1 MTSDTVGLIFVEE
14 SSSRYPEYLRLQERL
29 ISLGTEH
36 NPQTL
41 TQFVLYLHISC
52 TPHDS
57 LCQEAFLVALITG
70 WNKFKS
76 LSALSTYEK
85 FYTTGAF

>member
-14 SSSRYPEYLRLQERL
+14 SSSRYPEFLRLQERL
-29 ISLGTEH
+29 VSLGTKH
-36 NPQTL
+36 DPQTL
-41 TQFVLYLHISC
+41 TRFALYLQVRC
-52 TPHDS
+52 TPHPS
-57 LCQEAFLVALITG
+57 LDQSAFLVALIAG